1 MQAMKNASFRFLLLL
16 MIALSVRVA
25 GAHDLWIEP
34 AAFLTAPGKVV
45 PLRLRVGQDLLG
57 DPVPRDPAAIDQF
70 VVLAE
75 DGRHPI
81 AGVDGADPAG
91 IVRVDREGLLVI
103 GYRSRPAPI
112 LVPADKFNQYLK
124 EEGLDSVTAERARRG
139 QTGGDGHELF
149 SRAAKSLLLSGPAK
163 PGYGDRPLGF
173 RLELIAETNP
183 YALRSN
189 DELSCRLL
197 YEGRPLEG
205 ALVAAVNRRH
215 PAAKLTSRS
224 DTSGRVRFRLAH
236 EGTWLIKSVHMV
248 PAPAGSGADW
258 ESVWASLTFEVKA
271 PAPDG
276 NAR

>member
-1 MQAMKNASFRFLLLL
+1 MKKASFRFLLLL
-16 MIALSVRVA
+16 FAVLSVGVA
-25 GAHDLWIEP
+25 SAHDLWIEP

-45 PLRLRVGQDLLG
+45 PLRLRVGQDLIG

-70 VVLAE
+70 VALAD

-91 IVRVDREGLLVI
+91 IVRVDGVGLIVI

-112 LVPADKFNQYLK
+112 VIAAEKFNQYLK
-124 EEGLDSVTAERARRG
+124 EEGLDAVAAARARQG
-139 QTGGDGHELF
+139 QTGADGRELF
-149 SRAAKSLLLSGPAK
+149 SRSAKSLVLSGPAR
-163 PGYGDRPLGF
+163 PSDGDRALGF
-173 RLELIAETNP
+173 RLELIADESP
-183 YALRSN
+183 YRLRSN

-197 YEGRPLEG
+197 YEGRPLAG

-224 DTSGRVRFRLAH
+224 DASGRVRFPLRY
-236 EGTWLIKSVHMV
+236 EGTWLIKTVHMV

-258 ESVWASLTFEVKA
+258 ESIWASLTFEVNA
-271 PAPDG
+271 PAPLDRS
-276 NAR
+276 AR